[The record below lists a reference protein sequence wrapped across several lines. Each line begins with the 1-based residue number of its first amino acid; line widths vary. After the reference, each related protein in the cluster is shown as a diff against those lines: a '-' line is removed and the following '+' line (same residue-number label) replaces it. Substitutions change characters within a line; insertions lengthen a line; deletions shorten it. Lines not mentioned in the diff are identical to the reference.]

1 MARNRKNQ
9 SGAVRFVPALKAL
22 LLCLLIGGSAVG
34 YVLQKN
40 KIYELGRQITKRES
54 TLERLRW
61 ENKLRAN
68 QLAALQLPARLAE
81 RNRELKLG
89 LVQPQPGQMVWLAEP
104 AAEKSPLNPPS
115 GALSVAGPSGD
126 VAAR

>member
-1 MARNRKNQ
+1 M
-9 SGAVRFVPALKAL
+9 PALKAL

-68 QLAALQLPARLAE
+68 QLAALQLPARLVE
-81 RNRELKLG
+81 RNRDLKLG
-89 LVQPQPGQMVWLAEP
+89 LVPPQPAQMIWLTEPVADKTPVAPGQ
-104 AAEKSPLNPPS
+104 
-115 GALSVAGPSGD
+115 ALSLAGKPGD
-126 VAAR
+126 VTAR

>member
-68 QLAALQLPARLAE
+68 QLAALQLPARLVE
-81 RNRELKLG
+81 RNRDLKLG
-89 LVQPQPGQMVWLAEP
+89 LVPPQPAQMIWLTEPVADKTPVAPGQ
-104 AAEKSPLNPPS
+104 
-115 GALSVAGPSGD
+115 ALSLAGKPGG
-126 VAAR
+126 VTAR

>member
-68 QLAALQLPARLAE
+68 QLAALQLPARLVE
-81 RNRELKLG
+81 RNRDLKLG
-89 LVQPQPGQMVWLAEP
+89 LVPPQPAQMIWLAEP
-104 AAEKSPLNPPS
+104 VADKTPAAP
-115 GALSVAGPSGD
+115 GQALSLAGKPDD
-126 VAAR
+126 VTAR

>member
-1 MARNRKNQ
+1 M
-9 SGAVRFVPALKAL
+9 PALKAL

-68 QLAALQLPARLAE
+68 QLAALQLPARLVE
-81 RNRELKLG
+81 RNRDLKLG
-89 LVQPQPGQMVWLAEP
+89 LVPPQPAQMIWLTEPVADKTPVAPGQVLSLAGKP
-104 AAEKSPLNPPS
+104 G
-115 GALSVAGPSGD
+115 GAT
-126 VAAR
+126 AR